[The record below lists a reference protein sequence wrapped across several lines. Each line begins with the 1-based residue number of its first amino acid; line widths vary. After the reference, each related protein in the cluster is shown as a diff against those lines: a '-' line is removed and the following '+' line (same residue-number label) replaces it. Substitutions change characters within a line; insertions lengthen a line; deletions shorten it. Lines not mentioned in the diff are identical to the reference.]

1 MNSIQPILDRVLA
14 GERMTVE
21 ECTTLLES
29 HDIARMG
36 VAADEIRARRHP
48 GNVVT
53 YIIDR
58 NINYTN
64 VCNVVCTFCAFYRRP
79 GAPDTYVR
87 TFDEICQKIDETIA
101 LGGTGVLM
109 QGGLHPDFG
118 LEWYEDLLRSLRA
131 KYPGFQLHC
140 FSPPEIH
147 NLHLITKLDY
157 ETIMARLK
165 EAGLYSLPG
174 GGAEILDD
182 EVRKRVSTK
191 CTTDEW
197 LDVMRAV
204 HRVGL
209 RSTATMMF
217 GIGDRLEHRVRHL
230 QRIRDLQDETGGFTA
245 FIPWTFQRENTALGR
260 RIKDEPTGVDYLK
273 MLAVS
278 RLFLDNI
285 ENFQSSWLTQGLR
298 LGQVALR
305 YGANDMGSI
314 MIEENVVSAAGAH
327 NRADEQMLQFL
338 IREAGFIPQQRD
350 ILYQHVIGTSGD
362 AETGRRGDEEIRN
375 TEMQGRVYLRLVP
388 YLPSQS
394 PRPGLPVPAFHLG
407 AAPMR
412 IELLRVFLFGHHAT
426 EIKNLQSNARIQIQH
441 SNRFRNGRTHV
452 LFAAYQDNR
461 LDQTRKRATHVA
473 IEIARHER
481 GDRVLRSRLMTGGVK
496 MGNESIGNATIV
508 IKERATSVVAN
519 ASFARHNVVERRAK
533 NRRLQQSIKRGA
545 RHSGPPVHRVV
556 PGGRVEN
563 HRVDQFRMFVRDAHG
578 IRRPK

>member
-1 MNSIQPILDRVLA
+1 MTMPTDVAKILERTLA
-14 GERMTVE
+14 GERLSVGD
-21 ECTTLLES
+21 CTNLLES
-29 HDIARMG
+29 HD
-36 VAADEIRARRHP
+36 VAAIGAAADQIRQRRHP

-87 TFDEICQKIDETIA
+87 TLDEICQKIDETIA

-147 NLHLITKLDY
+147 NLHLISKLDY

-174 GGAEILDD
+174 GGGEILDD

-217 GIGDRLEHRVRHL
+217 GIGDRIEHRVRHL

-245 FIPWTFQRENTALGR
+245 LIPWTFQRENTALGR
-260 RIKDEPTGVDYLK
+260 RIKDEPTGIDYLR

-278 RLFLDNI
+278 RLFLDNVEHI
-285 ENFQSSWLTQGLR
+285 QSSWLTQGLR

-305 YGANDMGSI
+305 FGADDMGSI

-327 NRADEQMLQFL
+327 NTADEKTLRYL
-338 IREAGFIPQQRD
+338 IREAGFRPQQRD
-350 ILYQHVIGTSGD
+350 ILYQ
-362 AETGRRGDEEIRN
+362 
-375 TEMQGRVYLRLVP
+375 
-388 YLPSQS
+388 
-394 PRPGLPVPAFHLG
+394 
-407 AAPMR
+407 
-412 IELLRVFLFGHHAT
+412 
-426 EIKNLQSNARIQIQH
+426 
-441 SNRFRNGRTHV
+441 
-452 LFAAYQDNR
+452 
-461 LDQTRKRATHVA
+461 
-473 IEIARHER
+473 
-481 GDRVLRSRLMTGGVK
+481 
-496 MGNESIGNATIV
+496 
-508 IKERATSVVAN
+508 
-519 ASFARHNVVERRAK
+519 
-533 NRRLQQSIKRGA
+533 
-545 RHSGPPVHRVV
+545 PVHRAESVEGDARESV
-556 PGGRVEN
+556 PLRELTVMIA
-563 HRVDQFRMFVRDAHG
+563 D
-578 IRRPK
+578 